1 MTEFDDPARHLKNPR
16 DAAFRAAFG
25 KMEPVRSK
33 IHP

>member
-1 MTEFDDPARHLKNPR
+1 MIGTEDSDRHLKNPH

-25 KMEPVRSK
+25 KTELGRPK